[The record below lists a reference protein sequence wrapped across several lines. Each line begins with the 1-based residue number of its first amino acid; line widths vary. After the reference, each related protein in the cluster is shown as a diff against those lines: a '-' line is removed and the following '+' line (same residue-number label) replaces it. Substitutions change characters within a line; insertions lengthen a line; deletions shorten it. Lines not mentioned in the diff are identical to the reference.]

1 MRKKTILQKHKDNE
15 INNYEVN
22 EYYKI
27 IIVSI
32 NKEIINLVN
41 ICDRHD
47 ATPPAA
53 QQPSLCHMCN
63 VISLLIHLLRY

>member
-41 ICDRHD
+41 ICDRRD
-47 ATPPAA
+47 TTPLQLSSRACAT
-53 QQPSLCHMCN
+53 C
-63 VISLLIHLLRY
+63 VT